1 MICPLFIIM
10 CLMCIHSYLK
20 RFKKINPKV
29 FKSWCRQ
36 ILKGLYFL
44 HTRSPPIIHRDL
56 KCDNIFITGTTGC
69 VKIGDLGLA
78 TLKNGSFAK
87 SVIGTPEFMAPEM
100 YEERYDEAVDVY
112 AFGMCMLEMT
122 TSEYPYNECT
132 APAQIY
138 KKVTSGVK
146 PASFEKVTDERVKQI
161 IAQCIQPNK
170 DDRPGC
176 KDLLN
181 SDFFSDDIGLKLQP
195 FGKESFMSNP
205 DCNRIE
211 FRLRLLDSK
220 QRQYKHREDEAIQFD
235 FEVGVDSTDDV
246 ANDMFQANIIGE
258 EDSRT
263 VAKLLKVQ
271 ISSMLKERRERAAL
285 NQQDEQEH
293 DTPRTFGPV
302 ATDQHVVSQPIPVP
316 TPSLQS
322 SNASSSCL
330 PQKQSCHSSSA
341 VTSPV
346 HSPPIVPMPHSRV
359 PSNRLL
365 SPTGEN
371 QTTHTSRSKR
381 ASRCDQMVPKLE
393 VLSVE
398 ERMVECTMECM
409 QKTVTFKFDLEDVN
423 PNDVAS
429 RLVSASKMLNKLKR

>member
-1 MICPLFIIM
+1 MDGLRDTNYSVFIFVLIR
-10 CLMCIHSYLK
+10 YLK

-56 KCDNIFITGTTGC
+56 KCDNIFINGTTGC

-78 TLKNGSFAK
+78 TLKDGSFAK

-132 APAQIY
+132 VPAQIY
-138 KKVTSGVK
+138 KKVVSGVK
-146 PASFEKVTDERVKQI
+146 PASFEKVTDDCVKKI

-176 KDLLN
+176 KDLLE

-195 FGKESFMSNP
+195 FAKDAFLNNP
-205 DCNRIE
+205 ECNRIE

-246 ANDMFQANIIGE
+246 ASDMFQANIIGE

-271 ISSMLKERRERAAL
+271 ISSMLKERRERSAL
-285 NQQDEQEH
+285 NQHISINPFIAE
-293 DTPRTFGPV
+293 TPT
-302 ATDQHVVSQPIPVP
+302 HVISQPIEVP
-316 TPSLQS
+316 ISSP
-322 SNASSSCL
+322 SNANHSRYSL
-330 PQKQSCHSSSA
+330 PLHLGFPDSPG
-341 VTSPV
+341 TMSPV
-346 HSPPIVPMPHSRV
+346 HSPPINYPVTHSNTM
-359 PSNRLL
+359 STHLL
-365 SPTGEN
+365 SPTAADSN
-371 QTTHTSRSKR
+371 PAATRSKR
-381 ASRCDQMVPKLE
+381 VSRCDQMVPRLE
-393 VLSVE
+393 VLNVAG
-398 ERMVECTMECM
+398 RMVECSMECM
-409 QKTVTFKFDLEDVN
+409 LKTITFKFDIEDVN

-429 RLVSASKMLNKLKR
+429 RLVIN

>member
-1 MICPLFIIM
+1 MINYDL
-10 CLMCIHSYLK
+10 LLHRYLK

-56 KCDNIFITGTTGC
+56 KCDNIFINGTTGC

-78 TLKNGSFAK
+78 TLKDGSFAK

-132 APAQIY
+132 VPAQIY
-138 KKVTSGVK
+138 KKVVSGVK
-146 PASFEKVTDERVKQI
+146 PASFEKVSDERVRQI

-176 KDLLN
+176 KDLLK

-195 FGKESFMSNP
+195 FSKEAFLGNP

-246 ANDMFQANIIGE
+246 ASDMFQANIIGE

-285 NQQDEQEH
+285 NQHIPTHPLSPGTPTH
-293 DTPRTFGPV
+293 DT
-302 ATDQHVVSQPIPVP
+302 SLPIPVP
-316 TPSLQS
+316 M
-322 SNASSSCL
+322 
-330 PQKQSCHSSSA
+330 
-341 VTSPV
+341 
-346 HSPPIVPMPHSRV
+346 SPPSGYSNSSGSYSIPSTSFLDSPIAMSPLNSPPSNSAAQHSKQF
-359 PSNRLL
+359 SNRLL
-365 SPTGEN
+365 SPNGDSN
-371 QTTHTSRSKR
+371 PPTSRSKR
-381 ASRCDQMVPKLE
+381 ASRCDQMVPRLE
-393 VLSVE
+393 VMHVE
-398 ERMVECTMECM
+398 GRMVECSMECM
-409 QKTVTFKFDLEDVN
+409 QKTITFKFDIEDVN

-429 RLVSASKMLNKLKR
+429 RLVRTNKFNSK